1 MAGFLSRLVTKI
13 CHVLTTVDKPRRNAG
28 RTFKVAHQNLLTT
41 RTIDDEDAPGL
52 KALLTFKLHDE
63 DAAEWFFRD
72 IVRVYGP
79 QMVHIH
85 GLALAIVLER
95 LNLHGAFPEV
105 HDKTRATGTGPTVKT
120 TSMITKSDGYRSK
133 PESRVVSSCGCQE
146 FKATS
151 KDPEG
156 HSVDDLIK
164 EFRSCL
170 SAKVSKTFDISL
182 MGASSKS
189 CEYVLDTLMQ
199 VFEDK
204 WFAHAVKE
212 RTLDN
217 LITEILIW
225 LLDERVPRMHDGSQL
240 LKVLNV
246 LMLKILDNAKR
257 TSSFVVLISLLIP
270 LHPSRWPSPPSN
282 ESFATRNMK
291 FSNLVVKCLIK
302 LTKDL
307 QSTIDEVDLDHIL
320 QIIHVYLQELGIDEI
335 RRRVGARENDVHMLK
350 TLLYELCKLCGTAI
364 KGHLSMVPIDMEP
377 QPIILAYIDLN
388 LQTLAAARMLTPTG
402 PTGQTHWGDSMANNP
417 MPAAHSRELA
427 PINNN
432 IPNSSGA
439 RLQRS
444 FSEEEIAG
452 LKQTFEMI
460 DADIEDDANA
470 DEHKKKS
477 VKRELFKEDKLPDKK
492 PRQQDETND
501 M

>member
-1 MAGFLSRLVTKI
+1 MWQPQLRVEAMLGTYHGAIGARHIISQELILLCTRMVPDEEDKVERFIGVLPDNIQGNGSLPKI
-13 CHVLTTVDKPRRNAG
+13 LHVLTTVDEPRRNAG

-41 RTIDDEDAPGL
+41 RTMDDEDAPGL

-63 DAAEWFFRD
+63 DAAEGFFGD
-72 IVRVYGP
+72 IVRVCGP
-79 QMVHIH
+79 QMFIH

-95 LNLHGAFPEV
+95 LNSHGAFPEV
-105 HDKTRATGTGPTVKT
+105 HDKTRAT
-120 TSMITKSDGYRSK
+120 TKSENNFNDHKIGVSAKGSK
-133 PESRVVSSCGCQE
+133 AKSIIVQLQCVCQE
-146 FKATS
+146 FEATS

-156 HSVDDLIK
+156 YS
-164 EFRSCL
+164 
-170 SAKVSKTFDISL
+170 VSKTFEISL
-182 MGASSKS
+182 MGSSSKS

-199 VFEDK
+199 VFEVK
-204 WFAHAVKE
+204 WFAYAVKE

-217 LITEILIW
+217 LVTEILIW
-225 LLDERVPRMHDGSQL
+225 LPNERVPRMHDGSQL

-388 LQTLAAARMLTPTG
+388 LQ
-402 PTGQTHWGDSMANNP
+402 
-417 MPAAHSRELA
+417 RELA

-432 IPNSSGA
+432 NIPNSAEA
-439 RLQRS
+439 RYGGELAPI
-444 FSEEEIAG
+444 FKKIG
-452 LKQTFEMI
+452 DKQTRSI
-460 DADIEDDANA
+460 PKVDISSLLQNA
-470 DEHKKKS
+470 SCIFGYSGVFQKK
-477 VKRELFKEDKLPDKK
+477 R
-492 PRQQDETND
+492 
-501 M
+501 

>member
-1 MAGFLSRLVTKI
+1 MGIIPNYLSKYGPEYYMVGCSNMVCLRRGFQPDILMDRGLGTNGLLGLLTSSLTIDLVMSLSNGVSVTPFASDM
-13 CHVLTTVDKPRRNAG
+13 VDEPRRNAG

-41 RTIDDEDAPGL
+41 RTMDDEDAPGL

-63 DAAEWFFRD
+63 DAAEGFFGD
-72 IVRVYGP
+72 IVRVCGP
-79 QMVHIH
+79 QMVLKNVRDIH

-95 LNLHGAFPEV
+95 LNSHGAFPEV

-120 TSMITKSDGYRSK
+120 TSKITKSDGYGSK
-133 PESRVVSSCGCQE
+133 PESRDVSSCVEGMEVVCKE
-146 FKATS
+146 FETTS
-151 KDPEG
+151 KVPQG

-335 RRRVGARENDVHMLK
+335 RRRRW
-350 TLLYELCKLCGTAI
+350 
-364 KGHLSMVPIDMEP
+364 
-377 QPIILAYIDLN
+377 
-388 LQTLAAARMLTPTG
+388 R
-402 PTGQTHWGDSMANNP
+402 PTGQTQWGDSMGNNP
-417 MPAAHSRELA
+417 VPAAHS
-427 PINNN
+427 
-432 IPNSSGA
+432 
-439 RLQRS
+439 
-444 FSEEEIAG
+444 
-452 LKQTFEMI
+452 
-460 DADIEDDANA
+460 ADD
-470 DEHKKKS
+470 
-477 VKRELFKEDKLPDKK
+477 
-492 PRQQDETND
+492 
-501 M
+501 

>member
-1 MAGFLSRLVTKI
+1 MGIIPNYLSKYGPEYYMVGCSNMVCLRRGFQPDILMDRGLGTNGLLGLLTSSLTIDLVMSLSNGVSVTPFASDM
-13 CHVLTTVDKPRRNAG
+13 VDEPRRNAG

-41 RTIDDEDAPGL
+41 RTMDDEDAPGL

-63 DAAEWFFRD
+63 DAAEGFFGD
-72 IVRVYGP
+72 IVRVCGP
-79 QMVHIH
+79 QMVLKNVRDIH

-95 LNLHGAFPEV
+95 LNSHGAFPEV
-105 HDKTRATGTGPTVKT
+105 HDKTRATGSGPTVKT
-120 TSMITKSDGYRSK
+120 TSKITKSDGYGSN
-133 PESRVVSSCGCQE
+133 PESIAVSSCGCQE
-146 FKATS
+146 FEATS

-189 CEYVLDTLMQ
+189 CEYVLDTLIQ

-204 WFAHAVKE
+204 WFLTSFKE

-257 TSSFVVLISLLIP
+257 TSSFVVLIRLLIP

-307 QSTIDEVDLDHIL
+307 QSTIDKVDLDHIL

-350 TLLYELCKLCGTAI
+350 TLLYELCKLCGTTI

-388 LQTLAAARMLTPTG
+388 LQ
-402 PTGQTHWGDSMANNP
+402 
-417 MPAAHSRELA
+417 RELA

-432 IPNSSGA
+432 NNIPNSTGA
-439 RLQRS
+439 RLRRNI
-444 FSEEEIAG
+444 SEEEIAG

-460 DADIEDDANA
+460 DATSGQI
-470 DEHKKKS
+470 
-477 VKRELFKEDKLPDKK
+477 
-492 PRQQDETND
+492 T
-501 M
+501 

>member
-1 MAGFLSRLVTKI
+1 MGIIPNYLSKYGPEYYMVGCSNMVCLRRGFQPDILMDRGLGTNGLLGLLTSSLTIDLVMSLSNGVSVTPFASDM
-13 CHVLTTVDKPRRNAG
+13 VDEPQRNAD

-41 RTIDDEDAPGL
+41 RTMDDEDAPGL

-63 DAAEWFFRD
+63 DAAEGFFGD
-72 IVRVYGP
+72 IVRVCGP
-79 QMVHIH
+79 QMVLKNVRDIH

-95 LNLHGAFPEV
+95 LNSHGAFPEV
-105 HDKTRATGTGPTVKT
+105 HDKTRATGSGPTVKT
-120 TSMITKSDGYRSK
+120 TSKITKSDGYGSN
-133 PESRVVSSCGCQE
+133 PESIAVSSCGCQE
-146 FKATS
+146 FEATS

-225 LLDERVPRMHDGSQL
+225 LLDERVPRIHDGNQL

-246 LMLKILDNAKR
+246 LMLKILDNAER

-270 LHPSRWPSPPSN
+270 LHPSRWPSPTSN

-291 FSNLVVKCLIK
+291 FSNLVEEQ
-302 LTKDL
+302 T
-307 QSTIDEVDLDHIL
+307 
-320 QIIHVYLQELGIDEI
+320 Y
-335 RRRVGARENDVHMLK
+335 RVGARENDVHMLK

-388 LQTLAAARMLTPTG
+388 LQ
-402 PTGQTHWGDSMANNP
+402 
-417 MPAAHSRELA
+417 RELA

-432 IPNSSGA
+432 NNIPNSAGA
-439 RLQRS
+439 RLTYLLYYKTQAELYLRLQRNI
-444 FSEEEIAG
+444 SEEEIAG

-460 DADIEDDANA
+460 DADIG
-470 DEHKKKS
+470 HI
-477 VKRELFKEDKLPDKK
+477 
-492 PRQQDETND
+492 T
-501 M
+501 

>member
-1 MAGFLSRLVTKI
+1 RHKTRL
-13 CHVLTTVDKPRRNAG
+13 HN
-28 RTFKVAHQNLLTT
+28 
-41 RTIDDEDAPGL
+41 APGL
-52 KALLTFKLHDE
+52 KALLTFKLNDE
-63 DAAEWFFRD
+63 DAAEGFFGD
-72 IVRVYGP
+72 IVRVCGP
-79 QMVHIH
+79 QIVLKNVRNIH

-95 LNLHGAFPEV
+95 LNSHGAFPKV
-105 HDKTRATGTGPTVKT
+105 HDKTRATGSRPTVKT
-120 TSMITKSDGYRSK
+120 TSKITKGVSAKGSK
-133 PESRVVSSCGCQE
+133 AESIIVQLQCVRQE
-146 FKATS
+146 FEATS
-151 KDPEG
+151 KDLEG
-156 HSVDDLIK
+156 DSVDDLIK
-164 EFRSCL
+164 EYRSCL
-170 SAKVSKTFDISL
+170 YAK
-182 MGASSKS
+182 
-189 CEYVLDTLMQ
+189 

-225 LLDERVPRMHDGSQL
+225 LPDERVPRMHDGSQL

-257 TSSFVVLISLLIP
+257 TSSFVVLISLLVP

-307 QSTIDEVDLDHIL
+307 QSTIDEVNLDHIL

-388 LQTLAAARMLTPTG
+388 LQ
-402 PTGQTHWGDSMANNP
+402 
-417 MPAAHSRELA
+417 RELA
-427 PINNN
+427 LISNN
-432 IPNSSGA
+432 IPNSAGA
-439 RLQRS
+439 RYGGELAPI
-444 FSEEEIAG
+444 FKKIG
-452 LKQTFEMI
+452 DKQTRSIPEV
-460 DADIEDDANA
+460 DISSLLQNA
-470 DEHKKKS
+470 SRAVSS
-477 VKRELFKEDKLPDKK
+477 VTSEYFRRRDSWPK
-492 PRQQDETND
+492 TNV
-501 M
+501 